1 LGRIW
6 VCGRGWHR
14 RCESGIWGRL
24 WRARL
29 AGLLPHCGLLLDHRR
44 GDAVGD
50 SAVVEI
56 KDFGGSY
63 VEGSLRILH
72 VSFEDG
78 SSDALLV
85 HPHDFRDRGRDS
97 RHRGR
102 DSRLEIAVRSR
113 GFLALSG
120 RERGSGD

>member
-1 LGRIW
+1 
-6 VCGRGWHR
+6 V
-14 RCESGIWGRL
+14 
-24 WRARL
+24 
-29 AGLLPHCGLLLDHRR
+29 LDHRR

-50 SAVVEI
+50 SAIVEI
-56 KDFGGSY
+56 KDFAGGH

-72 VSFEDG
+72 VGLEDG

-102 DSRLEIAVRSR
+102 DSRLEITVRRR

>member
-1 LGRIW
+1 M
-6 VCGRGWHR
+6 
-14 RCESGIWGRL
+14 
-24 WRARL
+24 
-29 AGLLPHCGLLLDHRR
+29 LDHCR

-56 KDFGGSY
+56 NDFGGGH

-97 RHRGR
+97 CHRGR
-102 DSRLEIAVRSR
+102 NSRLEIAVRRR
-113 GFLALSG
+113 GFLAWSG
-120 RERGSGD
+120 RKRGSDD